1 MRFLGLSVL
10 LAIATAAASLHLG
23 EYWLNVAVIFLINVM
38 LLIGFRL
45 VTLMGGWSFSHVAFM
60 GLGSYTT
67 AILTTAGTPWSFW
80 ATIPLAIVISGIAAF
95 VVGLAV
101 LRTRHYYFFLSSL
114 AAGEALRQC
123 FSQLDWI
130 TGGTYGI
137 SFIPRPNPVFG
148 VSFDDTLSFLW
159 LVLGFAFAVA
169 LFARWFDASEAG
181 RRIRAISINEDLS
194 ASLGINTWAHRVL
207 AFVVGSAV
215 AGLAG
220 VFFASFNKIVN
231 PLDFSSV
238 YMFRIVAAAI
248 VGGVSTFAGPILGLL
263 YLTTIEELFRGVP
276 QYVPLIW
283 GVSVIAVL
291 LLLPG
296 GLETLLF
303 GQTERSQLLA
313 RLGRRFKTGKGASN
327 A

>member
-1 MRFLGLSVL
+1 MRFFL
-10 LAIATAAASLHLG
+10 LTAIPAAMIAAASVGLG
-23 EYWLNVAVIFLINVM
+23 EYWLNVIIIFLINAMM
-38 LLIGFRL
+38 LMGFRL

-60 GLGSYTT
+60 GLGAYTT
-67 AILTTAGTPWSFW
+67 AILTTAKTPWSFW
-80 ATIPLAIVISGIAAF
+80 ATIPLAILISAATAFIVGI
-95 VVGLAV
+95 AV

-114 AAGEALRQC
+114 AAGEAIRQC

-137 SFIPRPNPVFG
+137 SFIPRPGDLLGLNFG
-148 VSFDDTLSFLW
+148 ETRSFLW
-159 LVLGFAFAVA
+159 LVLVFTVAVA
-169 LFARWFDASEAG
+169 FFARWFDRSEAG
-181 RRIRAISINEDLS
+181 RRIRAVAINEDLS
-194 ASLGINTWAHRVL
+194 ASLGIDTWAHRVM
-207 AFVVGSAV
+207 AFVVGSAI

-248 VGGVSTFAGPILGLL
+248 VGGVTTFAGPILGLL
-263 YLTTIEELFRGVP
+263 YLTAIEELFRGIP
-276 QYVPLIW
+276 EYVPLIW
-283 GVSVIAVL
+283 GVSVIGIL

-296 GLETLLF
+296 GLETLIGAGKF
-303 GQTERSQLLA
+303 GGKRSGLATLLSSA
-313 RLGRRFKTGKGASN
+313 KGATD